1 MKNYYDTQKE
11 LEVAE
16 IRLNVLQNKKNILFE
31 KMMPKASQIKE
42 IVTSGGKQED
52 AYAKYITEVYDL
64 DKEIELKQNEVNM
77 LKYNLKKMEIT
88 IREMKELEEKVF
100 VMRYID
106 NKKVKHIAR
115 ELNYTEKNIYRV
127 LDIIREKIEKNR
139 KISWYN

>member
-139 KISWYN
+139 KIS

>member
-1 MKNYYDTQKE
+1 MKNYYDTQRE

-31 KMMPKASQIKE
+31 KMMPKSSQIKE
-42 IVTSGGKQED
+42 VVTNGGKQED
-52 AYAKYITEVYDL
+52 AYAKYIAEVYEL
-64 DKEIELKQNEVNM
+64 DKELELKKNEVNM
-77 LKYNLKKMEIT
+77 LKYNLKKMEIAM
-88 IREMKELEEKVF
+88 REMKELEEKVF

-127 LDIIREKIEKNR
+127 LDIIKEKIEKNR
-139 KISWYN
+139 KIS

>member
-52 AYAKYITEVYDL
+52 AYAKYIAEVYEL

-77 LKYNLKKMEIT
+77 LKYNLKKMEIAM
-88 IREMKELEEKVF
+88 REMKELEEKVF

-115 ELNYTEKNIYRV
+115 ELHYSQENIYKT
-127 LDIIREKIEKNR
+127 LNTIKEKVQKNT
-139 KISWYN
+139 KIL

>member
-52 AYAKYITEVYDL
+52 TYAKYIAEVYEL
-64 DKEIELKQNEVNM
+64 DKEIELKKNEVNM
-77 LKYNLKKMEIT
+77 IKYNLKKMEIAM
-88 IREMKELEEKVF
+88 REMKELEEKVF

-115 ELNYTEKNIYRV
+115 ELNYSQENIYKI
-127 LDIIREKIEKNR
+127 LNTIKEKVQKNT
-139 KISWYN
+139 KTL

>member
-52 AYAKYITEVYDL
+52 TYAKYIAEVYEL
-64 DKEIELKQNEVNM
+64 DKELELKKNEVNM
-77 LKYNLKKMEIT
+77 LKYNLKKMEIAM
-88 IREMKELEEKVF
+88 REMKELEEKVF

-127 LDIIREKIEKNR
+127 LDIIKEKIEKNR
-139 KISWYN
+139 KIS